1 MVFDEVTAKA
11 ALKALFPSGMVM
23 YPTVQ
28 CPYHLHYGTLGMC
41 VIHTNTNLK
50 HLNVTNMQKNKRNQ
64 EEGNIFSQHYKSGN
78 KAGYALKVWGLWLT
92 LLCIYALFNSK

>member
-41 VIHTNTNLK
+41 VIHANTDLK
-50 HLNVTNMQKNKRNQ
+50 HFECDK
-64 EEGNIFSQHYKSGN
+64 
-78 KAGYALKVWGLWLT
+78 YAK
-92 LLCIYALFNSK
+92 K